1 MNAIADREFLKV
13 AATEGSRPLRIALV
27 SPYDF
32 AYPGGVTSHISGLS
46 DELRRRGHD
55 VTIVAPSSKPRDNVD
70 ADNLVVIGRPIPV
83 PTAGS
88 IARITLSLTLGK
100 HVRPLLEQGDFDVVH
115 LHEPMTPTLPLT
127 FLRLASGPAMVGT
140 FHAYAERRRAFGL
153 SRFWLQRWARR
164 LDERIAVTE
173 PARQFA
179 NRYFPG
185 DYTIIPNGVDT
196 DEYAN
201 ATPMP
206 TYQDGKLNILFQGRM
221 EKRKGF
227 PHMLRAYAQVRW
239 QFPNCRLLVVG
250 PGSMDRESA
259 RVIGERGLE
268 DVHFIGYVSNED
280 LPRYYRTADI
290 FCSPALGNESMGI
303 VLIQAM
309 AAGRAVVASDIAGH
323 RSVITNEHNGLLAD
337 PRDEE
342 GFAATLIRLLRDADL
357 RSTIANTGSE
367 TVARYHW
374 RVVADEVLEVYGRA
388 LERRAHKI
396 VGIESLAARGPANG
410 S

>member
-1 MNAIADREFLKV
+1 MSAIAERETLDV
-13 AATEGSRPLRIALV
+13 AAADWSRPLRIAIV

-32 AYPGGVTSHISGLS
+32 AYPGGVTNHISGLS
-46 DELRRRGHD
+46 DELRRRGHE
-55 VTIVAPSSKPRDNVD
+55 VTIVAPSSKPLDDVD
-70 ADNLVVIGRPIPV
+70 ADNLAIIGRPIPV

-88 IARITLSLTLGK
+88 IARVTVSLTLGK
-100 HVRPLLEQGDFDVVH
+100 HVRPLLERGNFDVVH

-127 FLRLASGPAMVGT
+127 FLRLASGPALVGT
-140 FHAYAERRRAFGL
+140 FHAYAERRRALGL
-153 SRFWLQRWARR
+153 SRPLLQRWVQR

-173 PARQFA
+173 PAREFA

-185 DYTIIPNGVDT
+185 DYTIIPNGVDMGAFAGA
-196 DEYAN
+196 E
-201 ATPMP
+201 PFQ

-227 PHMLRAYAQVRW
+227 PHMLRAYGQIRW

-250 PGSMDRESA
+250 PGNMDRESA

-268 DVHFIGYVSNED
+268 DVHFIGYASDED

-323 RSVITNEHNGLLAD
+323 RSVISNEHNGLLAD
-337 PRDEE
+337 PRNEE
-342 GFAATLIRLLRDADL
+342 GFAATLMRLLRDAEL
-357 RSTIANTGSE
+357 RGAIAAAGSE
-367 TVARYHW
+367 TVTRYHW
-374 RVVADEVLEVYGRA
+374 GVVADEVLDVYRRA
-388 LERRAHKI
+388 LARRP
-396 VGIESLAARGPANG
+396 ARVAVA
-410 S
+410 

>member
-1 MNAIADREFLKV
+1 MNAIAEHEALDV
-13 AATEGSRPLRIALV
+13 AATDRSRPLRIALV

-32 AYPGGVTSHISGLS
+32 SYPGGVTNHITGLS

-55 VTIVAPSSKPRDNVD
+55 VTIVAPSSRARDDVE
-70 ADNLVVIGRPIPV
+70 ADNLAIIGRPIPV

-88 IARITLSLTLGK
+88 IARVTLSLTLGK
-100 HVRPLLEQGDFDVVH
+100 RVQPLLDRGNFDVIH

-127 FLRLASGPAMVGT
+127 FLRLASGPALVGT
-140 FHAYAERRRAFGL
+140 FHAYAERRRALGL
-153 SRFWLQRWARR
+153 SRPLLQRWVQR

-173 PARQFA
+173 PAREFA

-185 DYTIIPNGVDT
+185 SYSIIPNGVDT
-196 DEYAN
+196 EAFSQADPF
-201 ATPMP
+201 PMF
-206 TYQDGKLNILFQGRM
+206 QDGRLNILFQGRM

-227 PHMLRAYAQVRW
+227 PHMLRAYAQIRW

-268 DVHFIGYVSNED
+268 DVHFIGYASNED

-323 RSVITNEHNGLLAD
+323 RSVVEHEHNGLLAD
-337 PRDEE
+337 PRNEE
-342 GFAATLIRLLRDADL
+342 GFASTLIRLLQDAEL
-357 RSTIANTGSE
+357 RSTIANTGSQ

-374 RVVADEVLEVYGRA
+374 GVVAEEILSVYHRA
-388 LERRAHKI
+388 LERRSERI
-396 VGIESLAARGPANG
+396 SSGLQVNPLATRAG

>member
-1 MNAIADREFLKV
+1 MNAIADRETLEV
-13 AATEGSRPLRIALV
+13 AATEGSRPLNIALV

-32 AYPGGVTSHISGLS
+32 AYPGGVTNHISGLS
-46 DELRRRGHD
+46 DELRRRGHN
-55 VTIVAPSSKPRDNVD
+55 VTIVAPSSKPLNDVD
-70 ADNLVVIGRPIPV
+70 ADNLVAIGRPIPV

-88 IARITLSLTLGK
+88 IARVTLSLTLGK
-100 HVRPLLEQGDFDVVH
+100 HVRPLLERGNFDVVH

-127 FLRLASGPAMVGT
+127 FLRLASGPALVGT
-140 FHAYAERRRAFGL
+140 FHAYAERRRALGL
-153 SRFWLQRWARR
+153 SRLLLQKWAQR

-185 DYTIIPNGVDT
+185 DYTIIPNGVDM
-196 DEYAN
+196 DEFAN

-250 PGSMDRESA
+250 PGNMDRESA

-268 DVHFIGYVSNED
+268 DVHFLGYASNED
-280 LPRYYRTADI
+280 LPRYYRTADV

-323 RSVITNEHNGLLAD
+323 RSVITNENNGLLAD
-337 PRDEE
+337 PLDEE
-342 GFAATLIRLLRDADL
+342 GFAATLIRLLRDAGL

-374 RVVADEVLEVYGRA
+374 RVVADEVLQVYGRA
-388 LERRAHKI
+388 LERTAHKI
-396 VGIESLAARGPANG
+396 AGVESLAALGPAN
-410 S
+410 SS

>member
-1 MNAIADREFLKV
+1 M
-13 AATEGSRPLRIALV
+13 
-27 SPYDF
+27 
-32 AYPGGVTSHISGLS
+32 
-46 DELRRRGHD
+46 
-55 VTIVAPSSKPRDNVD
+55 TIVAPSSKPRDDVD

-140 FHAYAERRRAFGL
+140 FHAYAERRRALGL

-268 DVHFIGYVSNED
+268 DVHFVGYASNED

-323 RSVITNEHNGLLAD
+323 RSVITNENNGLLAD
-337 PRDEE
+337 PQDEE

-388 LERRAHKI
+388 LERRSHKI

>member
-1 MNAIADREFLKV
+1 MNAIADHTADEV
-13 AATEGSRPLRIALV
+13 AATEGSRPLRVALV

-32 AYPGGVTSHISGLS
+32 AYPGGVTNHITGLS
-46 DELRRRGHD
+46 NELRRRGHD
-55 VTIVAPSSKPRDNVD
+55 VTIVASSSKPLEDVG
-70 ADNLVVIGRPIPV
+70 ADNLVAIGRPIPV

-88 IARITLSLTLGK
+88 IARVTLSLTLGK
-100 HVRPLLEQGDFDVVH
+100 RVRPLLERGNFDVIH

-127 FLRLASGPAMVGT
+127 FLRLASSPVMVGT
-140 FHAYAERRRAFGL
+140 FHAYAERRRALGV
-153 SRFWLQRWARR
+153 SRFLLQRWVRR
-164 LDERIAVTE
+164 LDARIAVTE

-185 DYTIIPNGVDT
+185 DYTIIPNGVDI
-196 DEYAN
+196 DDYAK
-201 ATPMP
+201 ATPIP
-206 TYQDGKLNILFQGRM
+206 TYQDGQLNILFQGRM

-250 PGSMDRESA
+250 PGNMDRESA

-268 DVHFIGYVSNED
+268 NVHFIGYASDED

-323 RSVITNEHNGLLAD
+323 RSVITNEHDGLLAD
-337 PRDEE
+337 PHDEKA
-342 GFAATLIRLLRDADL
+342 FAATLIRLLRDAGL
-357 RSTIANTGSE
+357 RSTIANAGAE
-367 TVARYHW
+367 TVTRYRW
-374 RVVADEVLEVYGRA
+374 RLVADEVLQVYHRA
-388 LERRAHKI
+388 LQRRAQQTSGNLSI
-396 VGIESLAARGPANG
+396 ASSNPANDI
-410 S
+410 

>member
-1 MNAIADREFLKV
+1 MSAIAEHKDVEV
-13 AATEGSRPLRIALV
+13 AATEGSRPLRVALV

-32 AYPGGVTSHISGLS
+32 AYPGGVTNHITGLS

-55 VTIVAPSSKPRDNVD
+55 VTIVAPSSRPIDDLD
-70 ADNLVVIGRPIPV
+70 ADNLAVIGRPIPV

-100 HVRPLLEQGDFDVVH
+100 HVRPLLEQGNFDVIH

-127 FLRLASGPAMVGT
+127 FLRLAAGPALVGT
-140 FHAYAERRRAFGL
+140 FHAYAERRRAL
-153 SRFWLQRWARR
+153 WASRFLLQRWARL
-164 LDERIAVTE
+164 LDARIAVTE

-185 DYTIIPNGVDT
+185 EYTIIPNGVDT
-196 DEYAN
+196 DVYAQ
-201 ATPMP
+201 ASPMP
-206 TYQDGKLNILFQGRM
+206 TYQDGRLNILFQGRM

-239 QFPNCRLLVVG
+239 QFPECRLLVVG
-250 PGSMDRESA
+250 PGNMDRESA

-268 DVHFIGYVSNED
+268 DVHFVGYASKEE
-280 LPRYYRTADI
+280 LPRYYRTADV

-323 RSVITNEHNGLLAD
+323 RSVITDGHNGLLAD
-337 PRDEE
+337 PKDEQA
-342 GFAATLIRLLRDADL
+342 FAETLIRLLRDTGL

-367 TVARYHW
+367 TVRRYQW
-374 RVVADEVLEVYGRA
+374 SVVADAVLEVYHRA
-388 LERRAHKI
+388 LERRARTHL
-396 VGIESLAARGPANG
+396 GPPAAHTLPPL
-410 S
+410 